1 MRAHYLAV
9 KSRLLADSAL
19 ATKGVFD
26 TVRVD
31 TTSGLPVQATYVVLF
46 GGAADV
52 LDDGRLSAPQLASS
66 DAEYIYT
73 VRAVSTSF
81 DGVMATMTKVHAQLL
96 GFIPTVDGRKC
107 SAITLDN
114 SSEVRP
120 DNAVNPP
127 MYYMDCDF
135 ILKSSRA

>member
-1 MRAHYLAV
+1 MRAHYQAV

-19 ATKGVFD
+19 STKGVFD

-31 TTSGLPVQATYVVLF
+31 STSGLPVQATYVVIF
-46 GGAADV
+46 GGAPDV
-52 LDDGRLSAPQLASS
+52 LDEGRLSAPQQASS

-81 DGVMATMTKVHAQLL
+81 DGVMATMTKVHTQLV
-96 GFIPTVDGRKC
+96 GCIPVVEGRKC
-107 SAITLDN
+107 SPMVLDA

-120 DNAVNPP
+120 DNAVSPP

-135 ILKSSRA
+135 VLKSSRA